1 MKRWINNLQHRRQL
15 RTRIHVFYA
24 NFVNL
29 YSKLAIHTHQFR
41 CNTCLSRIIK
51 LAWLKYTIFSSLAS
65 IYVYILTVRR
75 YISIQ
80 IYIVSFELIYKLTI
94 KKENWIMIMRLKIW
108 KYFPSLW
115 VVILSKRW
123 HKPKSSCVIGIFTF
137 SYICITP

>member
-65 IYVYILTVRR
+65 IYVYKTIHL
-75 YISIQ
+75 YSK
-80 IYIVSFELIYKLTI
+80 IYIVSFKLIYKLTI